1 MMHLLVW
8 KMCKEK
14 LTNNSTR
21 VKIAL
26 WLEHVSLVC
35 MSFLDF
41 SISLIFLSLYETQIP
56 LVRIKYKLLSVS

>member
-1 MMHLLVW
+1 MMYLLVW

-14 LTNNSTR
+14 LTNNSTL

-26 WLEHVSLVC
+26 WFEHISLVC

-56 LVRIKYKLLSVS
+56 LVRIKYKLLSIS